1 MINFPINYEQP
12 LFRPPSEADS
22 LILQITSGCSWN
34 KCAFCE
40 MYSSKSFRI
49 KPFDK
54 IKTEIEQIA
63 NSDLKFNKIF
73 LADGDAMVLSA
84 EKLGKIINELN
95 KNFTKI
101 RRISIYARPSDFARK
116 SLQELKEL
124 KSIGL
129 DLAYVGI
136 ESGDDELL
144 QLINKGETYK
154 LTAEGLI
161 KAKEAGIKLS
171 VMILNGL
178 GGKELS
184 KQHAIRSA
192 RLLNEIQP
200 EFASTLVLSFP
211 FGEQHFKKSY
221 AGKFT
226 MMNQLELIEE
236 MRIFIENTKLNQTV
250 FRSDHASNYL
260 VLKGI
265 LSKDKETLLEKI
277 DYVLS
282 NPQLANLRKEWQRGL

>member
-12 LFRPPSEADS
+12 LFRPPSEANS

-54 IKTEIEQIA
+54 IKTEIKQIA

-84 EKLGKIINELN
+84 EKLSEIINELN
-95 KNFTKI
+95 KKFTKI
-101 RRISIYARPSDFARK
+101 RRISTYARPSDFARK
-116 SLQELKEL
+116 SLEELKEL
-124 KSIGL
+124 KSMGL

-154 LTAEGLI
+154 ST
-161 KAKEAGIKLS
+161 AKEAGIKLS

-200 EFASTLVLSFP
+200 EFVSTLVLSFP

-221 AGKFT
+221 ASKFT

-236 MRIFIENTKLNQTV
+236 MRIFIENTKLSQTV

-277 DYVLS
+277 DYVLN

>member
-12 LFRPPSEADS
+12 LFRPPSEANS

-54 IKTEIEQIA
+54 IKTEIKQIA

-84 EKLGKIINELN
+84 EKLSEIINELN
-95 KNFTKI
+95 KKFTKI
-101 RRISIYARPSDFARK
+101 RRISTYARPSDFARK
-116 SLQELKEL
+116 SLEELKEL
-124 KSIGL
+124 KSMGL

-154 LTAEGLI
+154 STAEGLI

-200 EFASTLVLSFP
+200 EFVSTLVLSFP

-221 AGKFT
+221 ASKFT

-236 MRIFIENTKLNQTV
+236 MRIFIENTKLSQTV

-277 DYVLS
+277 DYVLN

>member
-1 MINFPINYEQP
+1 MHHFPISYEQP
-12 LFRPPSEADS
+12 LFRPPSEAAS

-40 MYSSKSFRI
+40 MYASKSFKT
-49 KPFDK
+49 KPF
-54 IKTEIEQIA
+54 EQIKEEIRQVA
-63 NSDLKFNKIF
+63 NSGLKFNKVF

-84 EKLGKIINELN
+84 NKLNQILNEL
-95 KNFTKI
+95 KNTFAKT
-101 RRISIYARPSDFARK
+101 RRISVYARPSDFARK
-116 SLQELKEL
+116 SLQELKDL
-124 KSIGL
+124 KYAGL

-144 QLINKGETYK
+144 RLINKGETYK
-154 LTAEGLI
+154 STVEGLQ
-161 KAKEAGIKLS
+161 KAREAGIKLS

-178 GGKELS
+178 GGRELS
-184 KQHAIRSA
+184 KQHSLQSA

-200 EFASTLVLSFP
+200 EYASTLVLSFP
-211 FGEQHFKKSY
+211 LGEQHFKNRY
-221 AGKFT
+221 TGKFT
-226 MMNQLELIEE
+226 MLNKLELIEE
-236 MRIFIENTKLNQTV
+236 MRIFIANTELNQTI

-265 LSKDKETLLEKI
+265 LSKDKEMLLTKI
-277 DYVLS
+277 DDVLN